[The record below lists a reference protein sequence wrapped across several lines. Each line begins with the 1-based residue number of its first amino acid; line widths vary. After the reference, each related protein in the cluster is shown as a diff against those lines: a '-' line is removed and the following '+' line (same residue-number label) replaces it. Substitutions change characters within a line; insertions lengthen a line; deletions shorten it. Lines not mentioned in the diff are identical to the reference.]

1 MNFDNLIVTKNKSTS
16 SFVLDKCKVL
26 KICFSGK
33 VGDLW
38 KKEFLISYEV
48 TSPVNNKTYLK
59 KGIIS
64 LFTKFEDKDV
74 KLIQTGKFYKFGIIL
89 NAKKNSKDKWVNNLD
104 ILSVEELT
112 LEENK

>member
-1 MNFDNLIVTKNKSTS
+1 MNSDNLIITKNKSTS
-16 SFVLDKCKVL
+16 SFILDKCKVL

-38 KKEFLISYEV
+38 KREFLISYEV
-48 TSPVNNKTYLK
+48 ISPINNKTYLK
-59 KGIIS
+59 KGVIS
-64 LFTKFEDKDV
+64 LFVKPKDKDI

-89 NAKKNSKDKWVNNLD
+89 NAKKDAKDKWVNNLD
-104 ILSVEELT
+104 ILSVEELI